1 MRYIRK
7 KITLSTLVDKVLERP
22 EEIEA
27 VISALKDKE
36 TTCHLRLSDG
46 SRFDNVRVLEIKDN
60 RVRFRSV
67 KNGCALVKAVGFDE
81 VDLLEVS
88 SSSNVMV
95 SIDNEESR
103 WGTLDPAADID
114 FKEKS

>member
-1 MRYIRK
+1 V
-7 KITLSTLVDKVLERP
+7 LDKP
-22 EEIEA
+22 EEIEG
-27 VISALKDKE
+27 VVSALKDKE

-46 SRFDNVRVLEIKDN
+46 SRFDNVRVLENKNNQIK
-60 RVRFRSV
+60 FRSV
-67 KNGCALVKAVGFDE
+67 KNGSALVKSVAYDE
-81 VDLLEVS
+81 VELLEVS